1 MQEKIKAHLQTTKNR
16 GWVGTF
22 AFSSQVSKCAGS
34 AYRMSLALRR
44 LSSVWA
50 TQPTDPKP
58 TDPPAEFDLAESD
71 DGDVAGGISPS
82 RAASGV

>member
-1 MQEKIKAHLQTTKNR
+1 
-16 GWVGTF
+16 
-22 AFSSQVSKCAGS
+22 
-34 AYRMSLALRR
+34 MSLALRR

-71 DGDVAGGISPS
+71 DGDVAEMELGIELEGEPAKL
-82 RAASGV
+82 RR